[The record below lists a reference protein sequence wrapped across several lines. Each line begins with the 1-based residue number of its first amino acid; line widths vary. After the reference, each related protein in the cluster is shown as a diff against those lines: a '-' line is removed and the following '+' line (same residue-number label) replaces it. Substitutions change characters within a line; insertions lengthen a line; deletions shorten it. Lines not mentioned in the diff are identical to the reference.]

1 MAFEKILEFDKNNL
15 FKVKFD
21 IGNIDT
27 STVDDVELDE
37 EIASL
42 EKFSETEY
50 AFNVRELYSAEG
62 EYDFE
67 KWEDEYRG
75 GGYNGG
81 SLVLDRRETWSC
93 DYSVDSFW
101 CIGLE
106 DNGELTVWSVNEKSE
121 IEFDNEC
128 FPEGLSADDVDYDF
142 ETDAKYDVLITYEK
156 LENEEKAT
164 NSITLDCEDMDSGSS
179 YGTGIDAPDVEL
191 DDADLEKL
199 AEWYVKHYGNGSVT
213 VEDVKN
219 HEYDNEIKEIIEQAI
234 LDNATVYDEKA
245 SKYFNETEKDFY
257 VSYSAKVNCSFELNG
272 MTFNINHD
280 EIERNFS
287 LRNSMLLKDHSK
299 VVELIE
305 KTELDN
311 LFSDS
316 DKDELERL
324 KVDIKDNYYS
334 VASVPVEVDWEL
346 CKGYAKEA
354 GVSDEYLT
362 EANLNRALE
371 ITLQNIALN
380 YTNVGDCFVLI
391 KDDLI
396 HVGTNIAEYED
407 TAEADIETIGKLT
420 LEKDDLGI
428 LRLYVSGEMQD
439 DLSRAKDYKEVIT
452 RTWSYVTWFKQ
463 EKVKADTYIQE
474 INAKIKNILPSL
486 MERIL
491 NISEVDKNRDWIV
504 KKLGLAKELEQ
515 SVGSYLSA
523 KREMRHA
530 LEDDSLKKLKV
541 DTTALDLLN
550 LDALTGSSLRAGVG
564 LLTAVL
570 GDLQVGKSS
579 FSMLQVAE
587 ISFEES
593 LKMESGTCSLVL
605 REIRLS
611 LEKLLAEHS
620 DNEKM
625 AQEIEEALA
634 LTKQPKVATAEEE
647 MVSAW
652 NKYISLR
659 MEGKE

>member
-1 MAFEKILEFDKNNL
+1 MAFEKILEFGEGNRY
-15 FKVKFD
+15 KVKFD
-21 IGNIDT
+21 IGDIDH

-62 EYDFE
+62 EYEFE
-67 KWEDEYRG
+67 KWEDEYRN

-93 DYSVDSFW
+93 DYSVDRFW
-101 CIGLE
+101 GIGL
-106 DNGELTVWSVNEKSE
+106 DNGELTVWNVNDCSE
-121 IEFDNEC
+121 IEFENFN
-128 FPEGLSADDVDYDF
+128 FPEGLEIDDVDYDF
-142 ETDAKYDVLITYEK
+142 ETDAKYNVLITYEK
-156 LENEEKAT
+156 LEDEGKTA
-164 NSITLDCEDMDSGSS
+164 NSITLNCHESS
-179 YGTGIDAPDVEL
+179 HYGTGVEVPNVEL

-213 VEDVKN
+213 VEGVKA
-219 HEYDNEIKEIIEQAI
+219 HEYDNEIKGIIKQAI
-234 LDNATVYDEKA
+234 LENATVYDEKA
-245 SKYFNETEKDFY
+245 RAYFNETEKDFY

-272 MTFNINHD
+272 MTFNINYD

-311 LFSDS
+311 LFLDS
-316 DKDELERL
+316 DKDELEQL
-324 KVDIKDNYYS
+324 KVQIKDNYYS
-334 VASVPVEVDWEL
+334 VASVPVEVDWEM

-371 ITLQNIALN
+371 ITLQNIALD
-380 YTNVGDCFVLI
+380 YTNAGDCFVLI
-391 KDDLI
+391 KDNLI
-396 HVGTNIAEYED
+396 HVGTNIAEYEA
-407 TAEADIETIGKLT
+407 TAEEDIETISKLT

-428 LRLYVSGEMQD
+428 WRLYVSGEMQD
-439 DLSRAKDYKEVIT
+439 DLSKASDYKEVIT
-452 RTWSYVTWFKQ
+452 RIWSYVTWFKQ
-463 EKVKADTYIQE
+463 EKAKADTYIQE
-474 INAKIKNILPSL
+474 INAKIKNILSSI

-491 NISEVDKNRDWIV
+491 TVAEVEKNQEWVV
-504 KKLGLAKELEQ
+504 KKLELANELEQ
-515 SVGSYLSA
+515 AVKTYLTA

-530 LEDDSLKKLKV
+530 LEDDSLEKLKV
-541 DTTALDLLN
+541 DTTAIGLLN
-550 LDALTGSSLRAGVG
+550 LDALTGGSLRVGVE
-564 LLTAVL
+564 LLTSVL
-570 GDLQVGKSS
+570 GDLKEAKTS

-587 ISFEES
+587 IKFEEV
-593 LKMESGTCSLVL
+593 LKMESGTCSIVL
-605 REIRLS
+605 NEIRS
-611 LEKLLAEHS
+611 QLEKLLSEHS

-652 NKYISLR
+652 NKYIGLK

>member
-1 MAFEKILEFDKNNL
+1 MAFEKILEFGEGNRY
-15 FKVKFD
+15 KVKFD
-21 IGNIDT
+21 IGDIDH

-62 EYDFE
+62 EYEFE

-93 DYSVDSFW
+93 DYSVDRFW
-101 CIGLE
+101 GIGL
-106 DNGELTVWSVNEKSE
+106 DNGELTVWNVNDCSE
-121 IEFDNEC
+121 IEFENFN
-128 FPEGLSADDVDYDF
+128 FPEGLEIDDVDYDF

-156 LENEEKAT
+156 LENETKTT
-164 NSITLDCEDMDSGSS
+164 NSITLDCQDMDSGSS
-179 YGTGIDAPDVEL
+179 YGTGIDTPDVEL
-191 DDADLEKL
+191 SDADLEKL
-199 AEWYVKHYGNGSVT
+199 AEWYVKHYGNDSVT

-219 HEYDNEIKEIIEQAI
+219 HEYDSEIKEIIEQAI

-245 SKYFNETEKDFY
+245 RKYYNQTTRLYY
-257 VSYSAKVNCSFELNG
+257 VAYSAKVNCSFELNG
-272 MTFNINHD
+272 MSFNINYD
-280 EIERNFS
+280 EIERHFALNNRLDDYS
-287 LRNSMLLKDHSK
+287 KILELVEKD
-299 VVELIE
+299 EF
-305 KTELDN
+305 DN

-324 KVDIKDNYYS
+324 KVDIKENYYS
-334 VASVPVEVDWEL
+334 VASVPVEVDWEM
-346 CKGYAKEA
+346 CKGYAKET
-354 GVSDEYLT
+354 GVADEYLT

-371 ITLQNIALN
+371 LALEGIVSE
-380 YTNVGDCFVLI
+380 YTKIGDCFILL
-391 KDDLI
+391 KDGLI

-407 TAEADIETIGKLT
+407 TAEEDIETIGKLT
-420 LEKDDLGI
+420 LEEDDLGI

-439 DLSRAKDYKEVIT
+439 ELSKATEYKEVIT
-452 RTWSYVTWFKQ
+452 RIWSYVTWFKQ
-463 EKVKADTYIQE
+463 EKAKADTYIQE
-474 INAKIKNILPSL
+474 INAKIKNILSSI

-491 NISEVDKNRDWIV
+491 TVAEVEKNQEWVV
-504 KKLGLAKELEQ
+504 KKLELANELEQ
-515 SVGSYLSA
+515 AVKTYLTA

-530 LEDDSLKKLKV
+530 LADDSLKRLNV
-541 DTTALDLLN
+541 DTTASELLDL
-550 LDALTGSSLRAGVG
+550 DISTRASLRAGVG
-564 LLTAVL
+564 FLTTVL

-587 ISFEES
+587 IKFEEV
-593 LKMESGTCSLVL
+593 LKMESGTGSLVL
-605 REIRLS
+605 REIRS
-611 LEKLLAEHS
+611 KLEKLLSEHS

-634 LTKQPKVATAEEE
+634 LTKQPKVTTAEEE

>member
-1 MAFEKILEFDKNNL
+1 MAFEKILEFGEGNRY
-15 FKVKFD
+15 KVKFD
-21 IGNIDT
+21 IGDIDH

-62 EYDFE
+62 EYEFE
-67 KWEDEYRG
+67 
-75 GGYNGG
+75 N
-81 SLVLDRRETWSC
+81 
-93 DYSVDSFW
+93 F
-101 CIGLE
+101 
-106 DNGELTVWSVNEKSE
+106 N
-121 IEFDNEC
+121 
-128 FPEGLSADDVDYDF
+128 FPEGLEIDDVDYDF
-142 ETDAKYDVLITYEK
+142 ETDAKYNVLITYEK
-156 LENEEKAT
+156 LEDEGKTA
-164 NSITLDCEDMDSGSS
+164 NSITLNCHESS
-179 YGTGIDAPDVEL
+179 HYGTGVEVPNVEL

-213 VEDVKN
+213 VEGVKA
-219 HEYDNEIKEIIEQAI
+219 HEYDNEIKGIIKQAI
-234 LDNATVYDEKA
+234 LENATVYDEKA
-245 SKYFNETEKDFY
+245 REYFNETEKDFY

-272 MTFNINHD
+272 MTFNINYD

-311 LFSDS
+311 LFLDS
-316 DKDELERL
+316 DKDELEQL
-324 KVDIKDNYYS
+324 KVQIKDNYYS
-334 VASVPVEVDWEL
+334 VASVPVEVDWEM

-371 ITLQNIALN
+371 ITLQNIALD
-380 YTNVGDCFVLI
+380 YTNAGDCFVLI
-391 KDDLI
+391 KDNLI
-396 HVGTNIAEYED
+396 HVGTNIAEYEA
-407 TAEADIETIGKLT
+407 TAEEDIETISKLT

-428 LRLYVSGEMQD
+428 WRLYVSGEMQD
-439 DLSRAKDYKEVIT
+439 DLSKASDYKEVIT
-452 RTWSYVTWFKQ
+452 RIWSYVTWFKQ

-491 NISEVDKNRDWIV
+491 NISEVDKNREWIV

-515 SVGSYLSA
+515 TVATYLSA
-523 KREMRHA
+523 KRGVWNA
-530 LEDDSLKKLKV
+530 VEDDSLKKLNI
-541 DTTALDLLN
+541 DTT
-550 LDALTGSSLRAGVG
+550 GVG
-564 LLTAVL
+564 LLCLDVVKGGSLRVGVEFLTTVL

-587 ISFEES
+587 IKFEEV
-593 LKMESGTCSLVL
+593 LKMESGSCSLVL
-605 REIRLS
+605 EDIRSQLN
-611 LEKLLAEHS
+611 KLLSEHS

-625 AQEIEEALA
+625 VQEIEEALA
-634 LTKQPKVATAEEE
+634 LTKQPKVITAEEE

-659 MEGKE
+659 MEK

>member
-1 MAFEKILEFDKNNL
+1 MAFEKILEFGEGNRY
-15 FKVKFD
+15 KVKFEV
-21 IGNIDT
+21 GNIDT

-62 EYDFE
+62 EYEFE

-101 CIGLE
+101 GIGLE
-106 DNGELTVWSVNEKSE
+106 DNGELTVWRVNDQSE
-121 IEFDNEC
+121 IEFENIN
-128 FPEGLSADDVDYDF
+128 FPEGLEIDDVDYDF
-142 ETDAKYDVLITYEK
+142 ETNAKYDVLITYEK
-156 LENEEKAT
+156 LENETKTA
-164 NSITLDCEDMDSGSS
+164 NSITLNCHESS
-179 YGTGIDAPDVEL
+179 HYGTGVEVPNVEL

-213 VEDVKN
+213 VEGVKA
-219 HEYDNEIKEIIEQAI
+219 HEYDNEIKGIIKQAI
-234 LDNATVYDEKA
+234 LENATVYDEKA
-245 SKYFNETEKDFY
+245 RKYYNQTVKSYY
-257 VSYSAKVNCSFELNG
+257 VTYSAKVNCSFELNG
-272 MTFNINHD
+272 MSFNINYD
-280 EIERNFS
+280 EIERNFPFTRGLEDYS
-287 LRNSMLLKDHSK
+287 EVLELVEKD
-299 VVELIE
+299 
-305 KTELDN
+305 ELDN
-311 LFSDS
+311 LFSDD
-316 DKDELERL
+316 DKDELEQL
-324 KVDIKDNYYS
+324 KVQIKDNYYS
-334 VASVPVEVDWEL
+334 VASLPVEIDWEM

-354 GVSDEYLT
+354 GVADEYLT

-371 ITLQNIALN
+371 LALEGIAN
-380 YTNVGDCFVLI
+380 EYTKIGDCFVLI
-391 KDDLI
+391 KDGLI
-396 HVGTNIAEYED
+396 HVGTKIAEYED
-407 TAEADIETIGKLT
+407 TAEEDIETIGKLT
-420 LEKDDLGI
+420 LEEDDLGI

-439 DLSRAKDYKEVIT
+439 ELSKASDYKEVIT
-452 RTWSYVTWFKQ
+452 RIWSYVTWFKQ
-463 EKVKADTYIQE
+463 EKAKADTYIQE
-474 INAKIKNILPSL
+474 INVKIKNILSSI

-491 NISEVDKNRDWIV
+491 TVAEVDKNQEWLV
-504 KKLGLAKELEQ
+504 KKLELAKELEQ
-515 SVGSYLSA
+515 TVGSYLGA

-564 LLTAVL
+564 LLTTVL

-593 LKMESGTCSLVL
+593 LKMEAGTCSLVL

-611 LEKLLAEHS
+611 LEKLLSEHS

-634 LTKQPKVATAEEE
+634 LTKQPKVTTAEEE

-652 NKYISLR
+652 NKYISFR

>member
-1 MAFEKILEFDKNNL
+1 MAFEKILEFGEGKRY
-15 FKVKFD
+15 KVKFEV
-21 IGNIDT
+21 GNIDT

-50 AFNVRELYSAEG
+50 AFNVRELYGAEG
-62 EYDFE
+62 EYEFE
-67 KWEDEYRG
+67 KWEDEYRN

-101 CIGLE
+101 GIGLE
-106 DNGELTVWSVNEKSE
+106 DNGELTVWRVNDQSE
-121 IEFDNEC
+121 IEFENLN
-128 FPEGLSADDVDYDF
+128 FPEGLEIDDVDYDF
-142 ETDAKYDVLITYEK
+142 ETNAKYDVLITYEK
-156 LENEEKAT
+156 LENETKTAS
-164 NSITLDCEDMDSGSS
+164 SITLDCHDMDSGSS
-179 YGTGIDAPDVEL
+179 YGTGIDLPDVDL
-191 DDADLEKL
+191 NDADLEKL

-213 VEDVKN
+213 VEDVKA

-245 SKYFNETEKDFY
+245 RKYYNQTVKSYY
-257 VSYSAKVNCSFELNG
+257 VAYSAKVNCSFELNG
-272 MTFNINHD
+272 MSFNINYD
-280 EIERNFS
+280 EIERNFPFTRGLEDYS
-287 LRNSMLLKDHSK
+287 EVLELVEKD
-299 VVELIE
+299 
-305 KTELDN
+305 ELDN

-316 DKDELERL
+316 DKDELEQL
-324 KVDIKDNYYS
+324 KVQIKDNYYS
-334 VASVPVEVDWEL
+334 VASLPVEVDWEM

-354 GVSDEYLT
+354 GVADEYLT

-371 ITLQNIALN
+371 LALQDIALE
-380 YTNVGDCFVLI
+380 YTKIGNCFVLI
-391 KDDLI
+391 KDGLI

-407 TAEADIETIGKLT
+407 TAEEDIETIGKLT
-420 LEKDDLGI
+420 LEEDDLGI

-439 DLSRAKDYKEVIT
+439 ELSKATEYKEVIT
-452 RTWSYVTWFKQ
+452 RIWSYVTWFKQ
-463 EKVKADTYIQE
+463 EKAKADTYIQE
-474 INAKIKNILPSL
+474 INAKIKNILSSI

-491 NISEVDKNRDWIV
+491 TVAEVEKNQEWVV
-504 KKLGLAKELEQ
+504 KKLELANELEQ
-515 SVGSYLSA
+515 AVKTYLTA
-523 KREMRHA
+523 KREMRHT
-530 LEDDSLKKLKV
+530 LEDDSLEKLKV
-541 DTTALDLLN
+541 DTTAIGLLN
-550 LDALTGSSLRAGVG
+550 LDALTGGSLRVGVE
-564 LLTAVL
+564 LLTSVL
-570 GDLQVGKSS
+570 GDLKEAKTS

-587 ISFEES
+587 IKFEEV

-605 REIRLS
+605 REIRSS
-611 LEKLLAEHS
+611 LEKLLSEHS

-652 NKYISLR
+652 NKYIGLK

>member
-1 MAFEKILEFDKNNL
+1 MAFEKILEFGEGNRY
-15 FKVKFD
+15 KVKFEVA
-21 IGNIDT
+21 NIDT

-42 EKFSETEY
+42 EKVSETDY
-50 AFNVRELYSAEG
+50 AFNVREYYSAEG
-62 EYDFE
+62 EHEVDV
-67 KWEDEYRG
+67 WEDDYRG
-75 GGYNGG
+75 GDYNGG
-81 SLVLDRRETWSC
+81 SLFRENRGSWSC
-93 DYSVDSFW
+93 DYSVDRFW
-101 CIGLE
+101 SIGL
-106 DNGELTVWSVNEKSE
+106 DNGELLVGNDGDYEE
-121 IEFDNEC
+121 MEFDNER
-128 FPEGLSADDVDYDF
+128 FPEGLDVYDVKDDF

-156 LENEEKAT
+156 LEDEGKKA
-164 NSITLDCEDMDSGSS
+164 NSITLDCHNLDIDSN
-179 YGTGIDAPDVEL
+179 YGTGIDIPDVEL
-191 DDADLEKL
+191 SDADLEKL
-199 AEWYVKHYGNGSVT
+199 AEWYVKHYGNGLIT

-219 HEYDNEIKEIIEQAI
+219 RECDDAIKEVIEQAI
-234 LDNATVYDEKA
+234 LDNVTVYDEKA
-245 SKYFNETEKDFY
+245 RKYYNQTVRSYY
-257 VSYSAKVNCSFELNG
+257 VNYSAKVNCSFELNG
-272 MTFNINHD
+272 MNFNINYD
-280 EIERNFS
+280 EIERDFPFTRGLEDYS
-287 LRNSMLLKDHSK
+287 DVLEIVEKD
-299 VVELIE
+299 
-305 KTELDN
+305 ELDN

-316 DKDELERL
+316 DKDELEQL
-324 KVDIKDNYYS
+324 KVQIKDNYYS
-334 VASVPVEVDWEL
+334 VASAPVEVDWEM

-371 ITLQNIALN
+371 ITLQNIALD
-380 YTNVGDCFVLI
+380 YTNAGDCFVLV
-391 KDDLI
+391 KDNLI
-396 HVGTNIAEYED
+396 HVGTNIAEYEA
-407 TAEADIETIGKLT
+407 TAEEDIETISKLT

-428 LRLYVSGEMQD
+428 WRLYVSGEMQD
-439 DLSRAKDYKEVIT
+439 DLSKASDYKEVIT
-452 RTWSYVTWFKQ
+452 RIWSYVTWFKQ

-491 NISEVDKNRDWIV
+491 NISEVDKNREWIV

-515 SVGSYLSA
+515 TVGSYLSA
-523 KREMRHA
+523 KREMRHV

-605 REIRLS
+605 REVRS
-611 LEKLLAEHS
+611 NLEKLLSEHS

>member
-1 MAFEKILEFDKNNL
+1 MAFETILEFGEGNRY
-15 FKVKFD
+15 KVKFEVA
-21 IGNIDT
+21 NIDT

-42 EKFSETEY
+42 EKVSETDY
-50 AFNVRELYSAEG
+50 AFNVREYYSAEG
-62 EYDFE
+62 EHEVDV
-67 KWEDEYRG
+67 WEDDYRG
-75 GGYNGG
+75 GDYNGG
-81 SLVLDRRETWSC
+81 SLFRENRGSWSC
-93 DYSVDSFW
+93 DYSVDRFW
-101 CIGLE
+101 SIGL
-106 DNGELTVWSVNEKSE
+106 DNGELLVGNDGDYEE
-121 IEFDNEC
+121 MEFDNER
-128 FPEGLSADDVDYDF
+128 FPEGLDVYDVKDDF

-156 LENEEKAT
+156 LEDEGKKA
-164 NSITLDCEDMDSGSS
+164 NSITLNCHESS
-179 YGTGIDAPDVEL
+179 HYGTGVEVPNVEL

-213 VEDVKN
+213 VEGVKA
-219 HEYDNEIKEIIEQAI
+219 HEYDNEIKGIIKQAI
-234 LDNATVYDEKA
+234 LENATVYDEKA
-245 SKYFNETEKDFY
+245 REYFNETEKDFY
-257 VSYSAKVNCSFELNG
+257 VAYSAKVNCSFELNG

-316 DKDELERL
+316 DKDELEQL
-324 KVDIKDNYYS
+324 KVQIKDNYYS
-334 VASVPVEVDWEL
+334 VASAPVEVDWEM

-371 ITLQNIALN
+371 ITLQNIALD
-380 YTNVGDCFVLI
+380 YTNAGDCFVLI
-391 KDDLI
+391 KDNLI
-396 HVGTNIAEYED
+396 HVGTNIAEYEA
-407 TAEADIETIGKLT
+407 TAEEDIETISKLT

-428 LRLYVSGEMQD
+428 WRLYVSGEMQD
-439 DLSRAKDYKEVIT
+439 DLSKASDYKEVIT
-452 RTWSYVTWFKQ
+452 RIWSYVTWFKQ

-491 NISEVDKNRDWIV
+491 NISEVDKNREWIV

-515 SVGSYLSA
+515 TVGSYLSA
-523 KREMRHA
+523 KREMRHV

-550 LDALTGSSLRAGVG
+550 LYALTGSSLRAGVG

-605 REIRLS
+605 REVRSS
-611 LEKLLAEHS
+611 LEKLLSEHS

-634 LTKQPKVATAEEE
+634 LTKQPKVITAEEE

>member
-1 MAFEKILEFDKNNL
+1 MAFEKILEFGEGKRY
-15 FKVKFD
+15 KVKFEV
-21 IGNIDT
+21 GNIDT

-50 AFNVRELYSAEG
+50 AFNVRELYGAEG
-62 EYDFE
+62 EYEFE

-101 CIGLE
+101 GIGLE
-106 DNGELTVWSVNEKSE
+106 DNGELTVWRVNDQSE
-121 IEFDNEC
+121 IEFENLN
-128 FPEGLSADDVDYDF
+128 FPEGLEIDDVDYDF
-142 ETDAKYDVLITYEK
+142 ETNAKYDVLITYEK
-156 LENEEKAT
+156 LENETKTAS
-164 NSITLDCEDMDSGSS
+164 SITLDCHDMDSGSS
-179 YGTGIDAPDVEL
+179 YGTGIDLPDVDL
-191 DDADLEKL
+191 NDADLEKL

-234 LDNATVYDEKA
+234 LDNATVYDESA
-245 SKYFNETEKDFY
+245 GKYYNQTTRSYY
-257 VSYSAKVNCSFELNG
+257 VAYSAKVNCSFELNG
-272 MTFNINHD
+272 MTFNINYD
-280 EIERNFS
+280 EIERHFPLNERLDDKFKI
-287 LRNSMLLKDHSK
+287 LELVEKD
-299 VVELIE
+299 
-305 KTELDN
+305 ELDN

-391 KDDLI
+391 KDSLI

-407 TAEADIETIGKLT
+407 TAEEDIETIGKLS
-420 LEKDDLGI
+420 LEEDNLGI

-439 DLSRAKDYKEVIT
+439 DLSKASDYKEVIT

-515 SVGSYLSA
+515 TVGSYLSA

-570 GDLQVGKSS
+570 VDLQVGKSS

-605 REIRLS
+605 REIRSS
-611 LEKLLAEHS
+611 LEKLLSEHS

-634 LTKQPKVATAEEE
+634 LTKQPKVITAEEE